1 VHVVAGSST
10 GWVNA
15 AYLQEIG
22 RPGYAGPVP
31 NMTLRAVQEEHA
43 PTPESSAPALY
54 QSALPKCDDVDI
66 IMKVVKPGNRVF
78 KCLGIRAGTL
88 RIGPNEPR
96 GSEN

>member
-1 VHVVAGSST
+1 MHVVAGSST

-43 PTPESSAPALY
+43 PTPEPSAPALY

-66 IMKVVKPGNRVF
+66 IMQVRQ
-78 KCLGIRAGTL
+78 AGQ
-88 RIGPNEPR
+88 PPF
-96 GSEN
+96 